1 MSDKQPEPKNNF
13 FAKQFNKFLI
23 VIVFLLLF
31 LIVFFMFGKKE
42 TREAELKL
50 ITDLPLVKQIS
61 DQQTEVPVV
70 ATSTPSIPTPTLSWR
85 SFGDIFSSS
94 AYLDMSETTMLLDQ
108 SVAALV
114 FPPVYKFNKIK
125 PCPNETC
132 GLNKDQLLTST
143 QPAKFCLGKNCLE
156 VKGVDLLF
164 NSTKVIWP
172 PELKGQKILNIS
184 VGSLS
189 SIWTVAFVMS
199 DAGNERVYVYFFDGK
214 TFKPIINDKTKE
226 QIVTQYSWGRGT
238 VFFGGTAEDFL
249 IFYAGYEDIVYHF
262 QSGQLAD
269 ISRFFG
275 LRISTV
281 GFKPQIIR
289 QGNGQ
294 DTLWYLIDSNLV
306 NKKLIKLWQNGT
318 DNIKGSYY
326 FNDLFSKTSGQLVA
340 VSNSDTRG
348 QLDFIFKTADNK
360 FELWTFQDNGFDNT
374 INRSVVSVNLENSEY
389 VYRAFIKSIGLAL
402 NSPDSSDY
410 ETQFPN
416 NGVKLYLANKKDEF
430 TEVIPASPL
439 NFATPEKGLFW
450 KAEFQKSTNNE
461 YSPWFDHM
469 NSLDY
474 FVGEKY

>member
-1 MSDKQPEPKNNF
+1 MPDNQPESKNNF

-23 VIVFLLLF
+23 VIAFLLLF

-50 ITDLPLVKQIS
+50 LTNLPLVNQIS
-61 DQQTEVPVV
+61 EPQTEVPVV
-70 ATSTPSIPTPTLSWR
+70 ETSTPPTPTLSWR

-94 AYLDMSETTMLLDQ
+94 AYLNMSETTMLLDQ

-132 GLNKDQLLTST
+132 GLNKDQLLTSI
-143 QPAKFCLGKNCLE
+143 QPSKFCISKNCLE
-156 VKGVDLLF
+156 VKGVDLSF
-164 NSTKVIWP
+164 NGTKVIWP
-172 PELKGQKILNIS
+172 PELKGQKILNVS
-184 VGSLS
+184 AGSLS
-189 SIWTVAFVMS
+189 STWTVAFVMS
-199 DAGNERVYVYFFDGK
+199 DSGNERVYVYFFDGK

-226 QIVTQYSWGRGT
+226 QIVTQYGRGRGT

-249 IFYAGYEDIVYHF
+249 IFYAGYEDLVYHF
-262 QSGQLAD
+262 KSGRLVD

-275 LRISTV
+275 LRISTA
-281 GFKPQIIR
+281 GFKPRIIR
-289 QGNGQ
+289 QGEGPN
-294 DTLWYLIDSNLV
+294 TLWYLIDTTNA
-306 NKKLIKLWQNGT
+306 NRKFIKLWQNGT
-318 DNIKGSYY
+318 DSIKGSYD
-326 FNDLFSKTSGQLVA
+326 FSDLFSVVNGQLV
-340 VSNSDTRG
+340 SFKNGETRG
-348 QLDFIFKTADNK
+348 QLDFIFKGIDGK

-374 INRSVVSVNLENSEY
+374 IDHSVVSVNLENSEY

-402 NSPDSSDY
+402 NSSDSLNY

-416 NGVKLYLANKKDEF
+416 DGVKLYLANKKDEF
-430 TEVIPASPL
+430 TEVIPTPPI
-439 NFATPEKGLFW
+439 NFASPEKGLFW
-450 KAEFQKSTNNE
+450 KAEFKKSPNAE
-461 YSPWFDHM
+461 YSPWFDHL